1 MTLTPEQARAIAT
14 GRQSTLRLPVK
25 PGRAMTS
32 RQTQPRNPDA
42 PPTGA
47 PVTACP
53 WRPEREY
60 AIARPLNDLER
71 MQIRNGDLAPFPP
84 IGHVRVASAVREPLH
99 ITPQQA
105 KAEGYRS
112 VAYFQRA
119 WVRRHDR
126 LWIDHHPIDFEWAR
140 YTGQGTVSWILLERY
155 RRRWEGRE
163 VWVIQ
168 FEIVADVRYLAQ
180 PDPVKAQGDYT
191 RTPSRSIDPLPV
203 VEAAV
208 VEQYAK
214 DALAFC
220 IGRQM
225 QRAKEQAEKRDARA
239 RQFRHAA

>member
-14 GRQSTLRLPVK
+14 GRQSTLRLPVR
-25 PGRAMTS
+25 PGRA
-32 RQTQPRNPDA
+32 
-42 PPTGA
+42 GA

-71 MQIRNGDLAPFPP
+71 IQIRNGDLAPFPP

-105 KAEGYRS
+105 KAEGHTS
-112 VAYFQRA
+112 IDAFACA
-119 WVRRHDR
+119 WVRRWDR
-126 LWIDHHPIDFEWAR
+126 AWVERHTEDITAR
-140 YTGQGTVSWILLERY
+140 GKLSRVLLERY

-168 FEIVADVRYLAQ
+168 FELVADVRYLAQ

-214 DALAFC
+214 DALPFC

-225 QRAKEQAEKRDARA
+225 QRAREQAEKRDARA
-239 RQFRHAA
+239 RQSRLAA

>member
-32 RQTQPRNPDA
+32 RQMQPRNPDA
-42 PPTGA
+42 SPTGA

-105 KAEGYRS
+105 KAEGHTS
-112 VAYFQRA
+112 IDAFACA
-119 WVRRHDR
+119 WVRRWDR
-126 LWIDHHPIDFEWAR
+126 AWVERHAQDITAR
-140 YTGQGTVSWILLERY
+140 GKLSRVLLERY

-163 VWVIQ
+163 VWVVS
-168 FEIVADVRYLAQ
+168 FELVGVVEYMAQ
-180 PDPVKAQGDYT
+180 PDPMKGQGDYT
-191 RTPSRSIDPLPV
+191 RTPGRAIDPLPV
-203 VEAAV
+203 TERAV

-214 DALAFC
+214 DALPFC
-220 IGRQM
+220 IGRQLA
-225 QRAKEQAEKRDARA
+225 RAKAAQQAEAIKKAERGRSF
-239 RQFRHAA
+239 RQAA